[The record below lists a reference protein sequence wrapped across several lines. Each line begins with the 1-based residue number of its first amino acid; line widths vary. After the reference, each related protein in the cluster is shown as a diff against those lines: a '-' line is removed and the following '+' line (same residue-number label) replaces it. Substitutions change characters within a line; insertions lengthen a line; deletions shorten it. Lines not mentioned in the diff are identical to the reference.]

1 MTKQPKILVTGATGF
16 IGTNLIPI
24 LLEKGYAIVAS
35 SRNIEKAR
43 NQPWFKLVEYIS
55 WTIENT
61 PASINLYNHFNQP
74 DLLIHLA
81 WEGLPN
87 YGSSHHI
94 ESNMM
99 ANYYFCKN
107 LIQHGLKDLT
117 IAGTC
122 MEYGKINGELNEEMA
137 SNPANA
143 YAIGKLNLLN
153 CLNALKNQFGF
164 DLKWLRL
171 FYMYGEGQ
179 NKNSLYPQLMDAI
192 RDRKEYFN
200 MSKGDQ
206 IRDYLSIQ
214 EMATYIIKV
223 ALQTN
228 ITGIINICSGR
239 PITVKLFVE
248 NIIKQHNSSLQL
260 NTGVFPYSEHE
271 AMYFWG
277 NNSKLSKIITNE

>member
-1 MTKQPKILVTGATGF
+1 MIKPQKILITGATGF

-24 LLEKGYAIVAS
+24 LLENGYAVVAS
-35 SRNIEKAR
+35 SRDIEKAKT
-43 NQPWFKLVEYIS
+43 QPWLKQVEYIS

-87 YGSSHHI
+87 YASSHHI
-94 ESNMM
+94 ETNMM
-99 ANYYFCKN
+99 ANYFFCKN

-122 MEYGKINGELNEEMA
+122 MEYGKVNGELYEDMP

-143 YAIGKLNLLN
+143 YAIGKVNLLN
-153 CLNALKNQFGF
+153 CLHALKNQFDF

-179 NKNSLYPQLMDAI
+179 HKNSLYGQLMEAI
-192 RDRKEYFN
+192 KERKEYFN

-214 EMATYIIKV
+214 EMTSFIMKA
-223 ALQTN
+223 ALQKK

-239 PITVKLFVE
+239 PITVKSFVE
-248 NIIKQHNSSLQL
+248 TIIKQNHSSLQL